1 MSPFSSVDNLFNQF
15 CRERQY
21 VKNSAENTILFYQQ
35 SYKAF
40 QRYAGENL
48 QEINKTILNNFVLSM
63 RENGMKPSTC
73 NVYIRGL
80 NSFLSWLHENEFITE
95 PLKIKLLKTEQRIMK
110 TFSDQQLKA
119 IVSFRPKTFTEF
131 RIHALLCLMI
141 DTGVRVSE
149 ALDLRREKIDFD
161 NLLLTVRGK
170 GNKERPV
177 PMSLELRKVLWKFS
191 QQHSHH
197 LLFPNRDGGR
207 LLYDNTRRDFRKLCV
222 RLSLE
227 GFDGS
232 FHAFRRKFAKSY
244 VRNGGNLF
252 YLMKALGHTTLTM
265 SKKYVEVE
273 TEELKET
280 HVKTSLLSRLK

>member
-1 MSPFSSVDNLFNQF
+1 MSPFSSLDQLFNQF

-21 VKNSAENTILFYQQ
+21 VKNSAENTIIFYQQ
-35 SYKAF
+35 SFKAF
-40 QRYAGENL
+40 RKYVGEDV
-48 QEINKTILNNFVLSM
+48 QEVNKSTLNNFVLAM
-63 RENGMKPSTC
+63 REGGMKPSTC
-73 NVYIRGL
+73 NVYIRGI
-80 NSFLSWLHENEFITE
+80 NSFLSWLHKNEFITE
-95 PLKIKLLKTEQRIMK
+95 PLKIKLLKTEQRVMK

-119 IVSFRPKTFTEF
+119 IVSFKPKTFTEF
-131 RIHALLCLMI
+131 RIHALLCLLI

-149 ALDLRREKIDFD
+149 ALDLQREKIDFD
-161 NLLLTVRGK
+161 NLLLMVRGK

-177 PMSLELRKVLWKFS
+177 PISLELRKVLWKFS
-191 QQHSHH
+191 QKHSYT

-207 LLYDNTRRDFRKLCV
+207 LLYDNTRRDFVKLCE
-222 RLSLE
+222 RLKIT

-280 HVKTSLLSRLK
+280 HIKTSLLSRLK